1 MSRRLLTRAG
11 SVAFA
16 ALLASARF
24 SAAQVART
32 DLDSLIRLGLASN
45 PSIRAAESD
54 QRAARARVGPARA
67 WADPILGLGIEDL
80 PIVRPGFYDS
90 FTMKV
95 VRVTQTLPV
104 SGATAPRGRLAENE
118 AGAAGERVAAA
129 RLETV
134 ERIKDAYYELAFL
147 DRALAVAS
155 QSRDV
160 FLDLVGASEAHYA
173 AGIGGQQDALKARVE
188 SSRLAEEAV
197 TLRAERVAALAELN
211 AVLSRPTDTPVD
223 SPTVPASIIRAAVP
237 DSAAQVSFVSSALG
251 AAATHSPLPP
261 LQVLQEEALRFSP
274 ALREHEA
281 MIAAD
286 AARVDVARRERIPD
300 VDVSLEYDQ
309 RTGFPDFVTAM
320 VSVPIPIHSGRK
332 QDQMVAQ
339 ARAQLAAAQTQ
350 HEASVN
356 DLRAAVAGQ
365 YADVERARTQLALF
379 VKAIL
384 PQAHASL
391 SSLSV
396 SYRAGRGD
404 FASVLAAQAAVLE
417 YETGYYRAL
426 TDFAKGVAKLEQ
438 MVGKEILP

>member
-1 MSRRLLTRAG
+1 MSGYLLTRVGGA
-11 SVAFA
+11 AFV
-16 ALLASARF
+16 ALLASARVT
-24 SAAQVART
+24 AAQVART
-32 DLDSLIRLGLASN
+32 DLDSLVRLGLATN
-45 PSIRAAESD
+45 PTIRAAESD
-54 QRAARARVGPARA
+54 RHAATAAVGPAGA
-67 WADPILGLGIEDL
+67 WADPILGVGVEDL

-95 VRVTQTLPV
+95 VRVTQSLPV
-104 SGATAPRGRLAENE
+104 SGAAAPRGRVATNE
-118 AGAAGERVAAA
+118 AAAAGERVAMA
-129 RLETV
+129 RLQIV
-134 ERIKDAYYELAFL
+134 ERIKGAYYELAFL
-147 DRALAVAS
+147 DRALAVAT

-160 FLDLVGASEAHYA
+160 LLELIGASEAHYA
-173 AGIGGQQDALKARVE
+173 AGTGGQPDALKARVE
-188 SSRLAEEAV
+188 ASRLAEEAV
-197 TLRAERVAALAELN
+197 ALRAQRVAALAELN

-223 SPTVPASIIRAAVP
+223 SPMVPSSIVRAAVP

-251 AAATHSPLPP
+251 ATATHSPLPP
-261 LQVLQEEALRFSP
+261 LPELQDEALRASP

-309 RTGFPDFVTAM
+309 RSGFPDFVTAM

-332 QDQMVAQ
+332 QDATVAQ

-350 HEASVN
+350 HEASTN
-356 DLRAAVAGQ
+356 DLRAAVAVQ
-365 YADVERARTQLALF
+365 YAEVERARTQLALY
-379 VKAIL
+379 VKAVL

-391 SSLSV
+391 TSLTV

-404 FASVLAAQAAVLE
+404 FASVLSAQAAVFE

-426 TDFAKGVAKLEQ
+426 TDFAKGLAKLEQ